1 MKKLFALIL
10 VLILIVSMC
19 ACNNGQLPND
29 DNKQSP
35 SEDNQQTPNDDDL
48 ADTKYKLTIIDYW
61 GYLVKPLDEYY
72 KAGEEVEVTLA
83 FLSGPSVGIE
93 LNGEYIGQNADT
105 KYDGVYPIITFTM
118 PAKDSVLYTTQNG
131 NIGFLSTFS
140 RAGSGRD
147 SDIWNNAL
155 NASKLDDSNPWNL
168 PIYKFD
174 TLSDLEKF
182 KSDFGGENG
191 FNYGW
196 DEVQSLNDA
205 TKSYDEYF
213 FERYTLML
221 VCIEANSDSYRFG
234 FKDVTIDGNYFCIH
248 VEQTNN
254 PQVGTEDMAAWFI
267 TVAVPDSMIESCTEF
282 NADLVT
288 KSMAISTITDNSDT
302 FGIPEWNEIFYSDR
316 AGFYM
321 FFGKFSEHI
330 IVSYAD
336 GTTENVKDALR
347 NGHIQIS
354 DLDKY
359 DIEYYAQSMSQW
371 LSSIAHFSLSIDDLK
386 AMVERYGEGLTWSN
400 FDRYYSYKSSSGQKT
415 LYPIDENYSL
425 LISGDST
432 TSSPDYV
439 YLVYKGNMDNC
450 IDIRYENI
458 DVFVNAN
465 SSLNNNQISVPD
477 DFSFALTW
485 GVFGISSYD
494 SHTGKLVKTT
504 DATNP
509 DDYVTYCQLT
519 DEDMELI
526 YNLIVALDVYSYP
539 DVYELQTP
547 PSDPDATLILTVRV
561 DDEEKTIKAEHV
573 SLFFVSEDEKEQL
586 FFDTCNAISDLL
598 KATDKWKSLPDYE
611 NFYE

>member
-1 MKKLFALIL
+1 MKKLVAFIM
-10 VLILIVSMC
+10 VLMIIFSMC
-19 ACNNGQLPND
+19 ACNNTQLPDD

-35 SEDNQQTPNDDDL
+35 SENDQQTPNDDP
-48 ADTKYKLTIIDYW
+48 ADTKYKLTVIDYW

-72 KAGEEVEVTLA
+72 KEGETVEVTLK

-93 LNGEYIGQNADT
+93 LNGEYIGENADT
-105 KYDGVYPIITFTM
+105 KYDGACPIITFTM

-140 RAGSGRD
+140 RAGCGIPNIYD
-147 SDIWNNAL
+147 KAL
-155 NASKLDDSNPWNL
+155 NASKLNDSNPWNL

-191 FNYGW
+191 FNYSW
-196 DEVQSLNDA
+196 DEVPSFNDA
-205 TKSYDEYF
+205 TKNYDEDF

-221 VCIEANSDSYRFG
+221 VYISVGSGSYRFG

-254 PQVGTEDMAAWFI
+254 PQSFTDDMAGWFI
-267 TVAVPDSMIESCTEF
+267 TVAVPDSMVANITEF

-288 KSMAISTITDNSDT
+288 KSMAILTITDNSDE
-302 FGIPEWNEIFYSDR
+302 FGIPKWNEIFYSDR

-354 DLDKY
+354 DLDRY
-359 DIEYYAQSMSQW
+359 DIEYYVQSMSQW

-386 AMVERYGEGLTWSN
+386 DMVDRYGEGLTWSN

-415 LYPIDENYSL
+415 IYPIDDNYAL
-425 LISGDST
+425 LISGDDT
-432 TSSPDYV
+432 TSSPENV
-439 YLVYKGNMDNC
+439 YLVYKGNMYNR
-450 IDIRYENI
+450 IDVRYESI
-458 DVFVNAN
+458 DEFVNSI
-465 SSLNNNQISVPD
+465 SSSNKSVPD

-509 DDYVTYCQLT
+509 EDYITNYQFT
-519 DEDMELI
+519 DSQKRYI
-526 YNLIVALDVYSYP
+526 YNLINALDVYSYP
-539 DVYELQTP
+539 DIYDLQTP
-547 PSDPDATLILTVRV
+547 PSDPDGTLILTVRV
-561 DDEEKTIKAEHV
+561 GDKEKTIKAEHV
-573 SLFFVSEDEKEQL
+573 SLFFDAENEKEQR

-598 KATDKWKSLPDYE
+598 EATDEWKALPDFE

>member
-1 MKKLFALIL
+1 MKKLVAFIL
-10 VLILIVSMC
+10 VLILIFSMC
-19 ACNNGQLPND
+19 ACNNTHLP
-29 DNKQSP
+29 
-35 SEDNQQTPNDDDL
+35 DDDPTD
-48 ADTKYKLTIIDYW
+48 AKYKLTVIDYW

-72 KAGEEVEVTLA
+72 KAGEKVEVTLA

-93 LNGEYIGQNADT
+93 LNGEYIGENADT
-105 KYDGVYPIITFTM
+105 KYDGACPIITFTM

-147 SDIWNNAL
+147 PDIYNNAL
-155 NASKLDDSNPWNL
+155 NTSKLNDSNPWNL

-174 TLSDLEKF
+174 TLSGLENF

-196 DEVQSLNDA
+196 DEVSSLNDA
-205 TKSYDEYF
+205 TKNYDESF

-221 VCIEANSDSYRFG
+221 VYIDVGSGSYRFG
-234 FKDVTIDGNYFCIH
+234 FKDVTIDGSYLCVH

-254 PQVGTEDMAAWFI
+254 PQGGTEDEAAWFI
-267 TVAVPDSMIESCTEF
+267 TVAVPDSMVANITEF

-288 KSMAISTITDNSDT
+288 KSMAISAITDNSDE
-302 FGIPEWNEIFYSDR
+302 FGIPKWNEIFYSDR

-354 DLDKY
+354 DLDRY
-359 DIEYYAQSMSQW
+359 DIEYYVQSMSQW

-386 AMVERYGEGLTWSN
+386 NMVDRYGEGLTWSN

-415 LYPIDENYSL
+415 LYPIDDNYAL
-425 LISGDST
+425 LISGDDT
-432 TSSPDYV
+432 TSSPENV
-439 YLVYKGNMDNC
+439 HLVYKGNMYNR
-450 IDIRYENI
+450 IDVRYESI
-458 DVFVNAN
+458 DEFVNAI
-465 SSLNNNQISVPD
+465 SSSNKSVPD

-485 GVFGISSYD
+485 NVFGISSYD

-509 DDYVTYCQLT
+509 DDYITYCQLT
-519 DEDMELI
+519 DEDMEYI
-526 YNLIVALDVYSYP
+526 YNLIVALNVYSYP
-539 DVYELQTP
+539 DIYDPQTP

-561 DDEEKTIKAEHV
+561 DDEEKTIKAEYV
-573 SLFFVSEDEKEQL
+573 SLFFVSENEKGQL
-586 FFDTCNAISDLL
+586 FLDTCNAIGNLL
-598 KATDKWKSLPDYE
+598 EATDEWKALPDFE